1 MSELVV
7 DNLTITL
14 RKENRALVS
23 GLSFRLG
30 AGESLVLLGQSGCG
44 KSMSC
49 RAVMGLLD
57 RRFAVDGSITLDGT
71 ELTGLRERERSG
83 IYGRR
88 IAFIPQNP
96 MTALDP
102 SVPVERQMGETLS
115 LHTNLSR
122 AQRRGRLRQALAG
135 AGLGETERVCASRP
149 GMLSGGMLQRVLI
162 AMALSTGA
170 ELVIADEP
178 TTALDVVHRN
188 EIVDTFAALQER
200 GMSVLFVTHDFAAAL
215 RLDGKILVMRD
226 GAVVERGSTRE
237 VYALPRHE
245 YTKALVRAAALSKG
259 AGHAD
264 R

>member
-1 MSELVV
+1 VSELVV
-7 DNLTITL
+7 NNLTIIL

-44 KSMSC
+44 KTMSC

-57 RRFAVDGSITLDGT
+57 RRFDVDGSIALDGT
-71 ELTGLRERERSG
+71 ELTGLSERKRAG
-83 IYGRR
+83 IYGGRV
-88 IAFIPQNP
+88 AFIPQNP

-102 SVPVERQMGETLS
+102 SVPIERQMDETLR
-115 LHTNLSR
+115 LHTGLGR
-122 AQRRGRLRQALAG
+122 AQRRGRLRRALTE
-135 AGLGETERVCASRP
+135 AGLEDAERVCASRP

-188 EIVDTFAALQER
+188 EIVDAFVRLQER
-200 GMSVLFVTHDFAAAL
+200 GVSILFVTHDFAAAL
-215 RLDGKILVMRD
+215 RLGGRVLVMRD
-226 GAVVERGSTRE
+226 GAVAERGFTRE
-237 VYALPRHE
+237 VYASPRE
-245 YTKALVRAAALSKG
+245 DYTKALVRAAELSKG